1 MTKSTEKDFAETP
14 ETVSSVFD
22 FATRDSAAKAE
33 EGAELKVVDPLTGDG
48 VGVFITLAGADSAV
62 HRKASAT
69 ITKRRVNKAK
79 GFRSQM
85 FDPEVADAES
95 IEVLAVC
102 TLSWK
107 GVIVDGAPL
116 PCSRDNAI
124 KLYTRFPWLREQVE
138 TFISD
143 RSAYLQD

>member
-1 MTKSTEKDFAETP
+1 MTKAAEKDFVETP
-14 ETVSSVFD
+14 ETASSVFD

-102 TLSWK
+102 TLSW
-107 GVIVDGAPL
+107 
-116 PCSRDNAI
+116 
-124 KLYTRFPWLREQVE
+124 
-138 TFISD
+138 
-143 RSAYLQD
+143 

>member
-1 MTKSTEKDFAETP
+1 MTKAAEKDFVETP
-14 ETVSSVFD
+14 ETASSVFD

-85 FDPEVADAES
+85 FDPGG
-95 IEVLAVC
+95 C
-102 TLSWK
+102 
-107 GVIVDGAPL
+107 G
-116 PCSRDNAI
+116 R
-124 KLYTRFPWLREQVE
+124 REH
-138 TFISD
+138 
-143 RSAYLQD
+143 RSARRLHPELEGRHC